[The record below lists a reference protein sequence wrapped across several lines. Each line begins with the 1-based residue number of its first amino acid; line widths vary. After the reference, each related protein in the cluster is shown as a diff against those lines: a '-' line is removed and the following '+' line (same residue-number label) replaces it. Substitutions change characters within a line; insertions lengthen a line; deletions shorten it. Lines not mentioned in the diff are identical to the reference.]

1 MLTYLGLYFKVI
13 PKEPWEDILFA
24 QLQNLPFESFEMT
37 EKAIIAYIEESR
49 FKESYLNKIDLLCK
63 KSIKI
68 KIKKKKIPF
77 ENWNLKWER
86 SFKPVHIDKNCVIRA
101 DFHKTYGKKHELIIN
116 PKMSFGTGHHETT
129 FMMIKFVLKFN
140 LKNKSILDMGC
151 GTGILAILASKLGA
165 KKIDA
170 IDNNLLCIENA
181 KENILINKCKNIN
194 LFLDEKI
201 DGKKSFYDVIFANIN
216 LNVLFGEIPN
226 LSNSLKTNGDLIL
239 SGFYLNDV
247 SKLKKQCEKYG
258 LYITD
263 QKEKNEWCLLRF
275 NYAKEKPKN

>member
-1 MLTYLGLYFKVI
+1 
-13 PKEPWEDILFA
+13 
-24 QLQNLPFESFEMT
+24 
-37 EKAIIAYIEESR
+37 
-49 FKESYLNKIDLLCK
+49 
-63 KSIKI
+63 
-68 KIKKKKIPF
+68 
-77 ENWNLKWER
+77 
-86 SFKPVHIDKNCVIRA
+86 
-101 DFHKTYGKKHELIIN
+101 
-116 PKMSFGTGHHETT
+116 
-129 FMMIKFVLKFN
+129 
-140 LKNKSILDMGC
+140 MGC